1 MKKVIKSRIF
11 LIIVLCIISCGI
23 GVYAAVTYKASDVL
37 YTSSD
42 GTSMNVNDALN
53 ELYNRSSSQII
64 KLGNGTSFNLKTLQD
79 TGKIPQNINLNELTS
94 NNFIVEIISLS
105 TVKTGT
111 FGGQAGGLSWYA
123 SAAGSTINKTYNST
137 SFLLTISG
145 YNQNIYCHR
154 IENSDWPTTST
165 SIIQTMSFNVYLVL
179 E

>member
-154 IENSDWPTTST
+154 IGNSDWPTTST

>member
-1 MKKVIKSRIF
+1 MKKIIKSRIF
-11 LIIVLCIISCGI
+11 LVIITMIICISGTL
-23 GVYAAVTYKASDVL
+23 YAATTYKATDVM
-37 YTSSD
+37 YNASD

-64 KLGNGTSFNLKTLQD
+64 KLGNGTTFNLKTLQE

-94 NNFIVEIISLS
+94 NNFIVEIIGLS

-154 IENSDWPTTST
+154 IGNSDWPTTST